1 MTYFMNIKD
10 EYIEAI
16 KAGIKKREYRLAK
29 PERLKINIGDIIRL
43 VSDNDENYYID
54 VKVIGISKFKDWN
67 DALKKHWE
75 EDFKGLYDNFN
86 DVIIECKKY
95 YKEEDI
101 QKYGIIV
108 FDIIFNR

>member
-1 MTYFMNIKD
+1 MYFMNIKD

-29 PERLKINIGDIIRL
+29 PERLKINIGDTIRL
-43 VSDNDENYYID
+43 VSDNDEDYYID
-54 VKVIGISKFKDWN
+54 VTVSGISKYSGWE
-67 DALKKHWE
+67 DALKEYWMD
-75 EDFKGLYDNFN
+75 DFKGLYDSFK
-86 DVIIECKKY
+86 DVINECKKY

-101 QKYGIIV
+101 KKYGIIV

>member
-43 VSDNDENYYID
+43 VSDNDEN
-54 VKVIGISKFKDWN
+54 
-67 DALKKHWE
+67 L
-75 EDFKGLYDNFN
+75 
-86 DVIIECKKY
+86 
-95 YKEEDI
+95 
-101 QKYGIIV
+101 
-108 FDIIFNR
+108 